1 MCLFHQNPDEFR
13 MGVRVDDA
21 DGVAKF
27 LADNPGLRVL
37 KPGARDDKALKRT
50 VEGYADY
57 EPPTGPWWT
66 WEAP

>member
-1 MCLFHQNPDEFR
+1 MWNCCGGAREIA
-13 MGVRVDDA
+13 MAVSVSA

-37 KPGARDDKALKRT
+37 KPGTVDEKPLKRT

-57 EPPTGPWWT
+57 EPPSGPWWT